1 MHRRKRDLWL
11 FVSELLVKLDEK
23 QASYFCKNNQET
35 TNPWSLC
42 GLEWN
47 DFGVVTK
54 CQQENV
60 PVGSKLRMFKTYSEN
75 ASERWATLNMHK
87 QQFVPPW
94 TNSLTREEER
104 EMDRYLQHG
113 KKREEILL
121 RRKKCAVTTT
131 VRSKRQKTRE
141 NSFKY
146 TFLNHLICY
155 QNSWFDFTEGCHLM
169 DDVFYLSE

>member
-1 MHRRKRDLWL
+1 MHRLK
-11 FVSELLVKLDEK
+11 K
-23 QASYFCKNNQET
+23 QIPVLSIQA

-47 DFGVVTK
+47 DFGVMTK
-54 CQQENV
+54 SQQENV
-60 PVGSKLRMFKTYSEN
+60 PVGSKLRMFKTYSKN

-87 QQFVPPW
+87 QHVTVEFVPPW

-113 KKREEILL
+113 KKREEIKKPLSL
-121 RRKKCAVTTT
+121 AKEKARRYHDLFCVT

-141 NSFKY
+141 ESFKY
-146 TFLNHLICY
+146 TCLNHLICY
-155 QNSWFDFTEGCHLM
+155 QNSWFDFNEDCHLM